1 MTHPLTSPSN
11 TVTKTTIL
19 SIGSCYYPWMEQ
31 ENIQQLIDRAIRAHE
46 IRVALWSGL
55 LGLIFTAGTWH
66 AIWMCR

>member
-19 SIGSCYYPWMEQ
+19 SIGSSYHPWMEQ